1 MAVIGCTFVVALRA
15 DLNRKT
21 NKRDLI
27 ELSNIKY
34 GLFNVDEWRKIVST
48 ALSRQIE
55 GFEVDQINRAELKTN
70 VSTFLTKVIVD
81 LEARYYQQNASNI
94 GGLLKNGITG
104 LTGTFERLKKDVPI
118 FAEQIIEFLD
128 NPENKKAIRNF
139 LISKIDDYAAVHLEK
154 VDYALYDSILKN
166 QGVADKTAAVSSLT
180 ENLGRSE
187 QVLSRCRLTLA
198 AVAILTAILMVTYS
212 SFSRLDLLLLN
223 GICLTF
229 LLLGLLLPM
238 IEIDARISEIR
249 IELFGERT
257 VFENQVLYFK
267 SKSVLEVVWLM
278 VTQGEFGLRCVGAL
292 IFTFSVLFP
301 LSKLTSMVLMQIKDE
316 MKSLKAV
323 QWLVKESGKWSMA
336 DVMVVAIFMA
346 YIGFSGILSEQLRQ
360 LEKLGTNLEV
370 LTTNHSTLQTGF
382 FAFTGFVLLSML
394 LTRRVSFSG
403 DGNGT
408 LLSRS

>member
-316 MKSLKAV
+316 MKSVKAV

>member
-1 MAVIGCTFVVALRA
+1 LS
-15 DLNRKT
+15 RKT

-48 ALSRQIE
+48 ALTRQIE
-55 GFEVDQINRAELKTN
+55 GFEVDQINRDEVKAKI
-70 VSTFLTKVIVD
+70 SSFLTKVIVD

-128 NPENKKAIRNF
+128 NPENKKAARDF
-139 LISKIDDYAAVHLEK
+139 LTSKIDEYADVHLEK
-154 VDYALYDSILKN
+154 VDYALYDSILKS
-166 QGVADKTAAVSSLT
+166 QGVADKTAAVSLLT
-180 ENLGRSE
+180 ENLGRSK

-198 AVAILTAILMVTYS
+198 VVAVLTAILMVTYS

-238 IEIDARISEIR
+238 IEIDARISEIT
-249 IELFGERT
+249 IDLFGGRT

-278 VTQGEFGLRCVGAL
+278 VTQGDFGLRCVGAL

-301 LSKLTSMVLMQIKDE
+301 LSKLTLMVLLQIKDE
-316 MKSLKAV
+316 MKSIKAV

-360 LEKLGTNLEV
+360 VEKLGTNLEV
-370 LTTNHSTLQTGF
+370 LTTNHSSLQTGF
-382 FAFTGFVLLSML
+382 FAFTGFALLSML
-394 LTRRVSFSG
+394 LTRRVSTSEKQK
-403 DGNGT
+403 GT
-408 LLSRS
+408 MLSRS